1 MKLTY
6 IYLLIIFIFTS
17 TVCGCSDEDGP
28 ADQYTGSSIFTF
40 DTAIEPTTLTQE
52 DDLCLYSYLESFVAR
67 CEACEIENESDL
79 LTFNGT
85 LEEYEHVSLNDMD
98 THTYF
103 FIRDPGCPDYFDYA
117 DHSYSNNILT
127 ITLDEFHQKDA
138 ACPAAIY
145 QVYLVFKA
153 EKNS

>member
-1 MKLTY
+1 MNM
-6 IYLLIIFIFTS
+6 YLSMIWILIPI
-17 TVCGCSDEDGP
+17 
-28 ADQYTGSSIFTF
+28 
-40 DTAIEPTTLTQE
+40 
-52 DDLCLYSYLESFVAR
+52 
-67 CEACEIENESDL
+67 
-79 LTFNGT
+79 
-85 LEEYEHVSLNDMD
+85 
-98 THTYF
+98 F